1 MSKQTVQIVLF
12 IISSFFF
19 ASCTNNETTDNTPTL
34 SLTVQTKIGTTP
46 LVFNTYNALPNGD
59 SILISRLDYYVSAF
73 NCEESAGNIVQI
85 SSDIKLYSSAS
96 ATNVFKYNIKYIPSK
111 IGRISFLVGLDDI
124 TNNLNPT
131 SFDASSP
138 LSTDKN
144 MYWTAW
150 TKYRY
155 IVFNGSIKSSGVEYP
170 FQYHT
175 GLQYRDT
182 TSLNTSIAVSQNTTA
197 VMSLDIAKVFFP
209 TSGNNILY
217 KSGELNA
224 HGGISVEEVELSK
237 KVAKNFSLAF
247 SIE

>member
-1 MSKQTVQIVLF
+1 MNKQTAYIILF

-34 SLTVQTKIGTTP
+34 SLTVQTKIGNTP
-46 LVFNTYNALPNGD
+46 LVFNTYNAFPNGD
-59 SILISRLDYYVSAF
+59 SILISRLDYYISAF
-73 NCEESAGNIVQI
+73 NCEESAGNIIQT
-85 SSDIKLYSSAS
+85 SSDVKLYASAN
-96 ATNVFKYNIKYIPSK
+96 ATNVLKYKIDKIPSK
-111 IGRISFLVGLDDI
+111 IDRVSFLVGLDDI

-138 LSTDKN
+138 LSGEKN

-182 TSLNTSIAVSQNTTA
+182 TSLSTNITVSQNTTA

-224 HGGISVEEVELSK
+224 HGGTSVEEVELSK